1 MANHMQ
7 EVAKMLGVELGEE
20 FVCSNGYKYVFT
32 EGGVVEPKYK
42 NDYRISPFTFAPV
55 LNSLLSGELVI
66 EHKFWRPSKGEV
78 FWAVYPSGR
87 VEHVMCMDDMLD
99 RLFQKLGNCYRTE
112 AEAEANRDKWLAF
125 YASDEVLEV

>member
-20 FVCSNGYKYVFT
+20 FMCSNGYKYVLR
-32 EGGVVEPKYK
+32 EDGIIELKYK
-42 NDYRISPFTFAPV
+42 NDCRISALTFAPV

-66 EHKFWRPSKGEV
+66 KHKFWRPAKGEA

-87 VEHVMCMDDMLD
+87 IRQVLWMDDIID
-99 RLFQKLGNCYRTE
+99 RLLYKLGNCYRTE
-112 AEAEANRDKWLAF
+112 EEATANRDKWVAF
-125 YASDEVLEV
+125 YASNEVLEV